1 MSESSVIINCDYCG
15 ARIMLPRHHE
25 EPPKAAVPPPS
36 FTEPDVSTVQP
47 MVVAGIAALVF
58 IIPIFIAIG
67 VSLNNSAQSTPA
79 KVYSAPAMPY
89 TYPTPSSQCLD
100 RGAGETRSG
109 RQLSTADIVGRT
121 ERPGALPSRR
131 STLLRSLT

>member
-1 MSESSVIINCDYCG
+1 
-15 ARIMLPRHHE
+15 
-25 EPPKAAVPPPS
+25 
-36 FTEPDVSTVQP
+36 

-89 TYPTPSSQCLD
+89 TYPTPSSCLD

-121 ERPGALPSRR
+121 ERPGTLPSRR